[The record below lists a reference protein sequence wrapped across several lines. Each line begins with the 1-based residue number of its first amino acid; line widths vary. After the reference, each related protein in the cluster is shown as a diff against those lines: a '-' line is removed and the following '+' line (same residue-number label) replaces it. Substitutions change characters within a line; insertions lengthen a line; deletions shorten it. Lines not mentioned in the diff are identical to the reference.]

1 MQNVLLIMAESSVIQ
16 TQQRHK
22 KPETAAKAWLVFGLL
37 NPPSLST
44 YTTFFRENLSTKIG
58 WELKPACTNNTVG
71 TADERSQANESIPPH
86 TKCWFDPYSIN
97 YSIPVLLAPIHDG
110 LMPTVTT
117 PAAVRWSMSKN
128 KRPTTTFHHSFFPF
142 FLNKFLVIRCIWHQ
156 LSRIVSY
163 TPTGLNIQPFPVRVG
178 GVAHLIF
185 IRWRINLLT
194 KRVSLYSYMVG

>member
-37 NPPSLST
+37 NLPSLST

-163 TPTGLNIQPFPVRVG
+163 TLYTDWSQYPALSGSSGRSCPPDFHPLANKSADKTRVP
-178 GVAHLIF
+178 L
-185 IRWRINLLT
+185 
-194 KRVSLYSYMVG
+194 